1 MRAMFLDLLMAP
13 VTAPFTGVTWIA
25 EKILDQVEDQTDE
38 LETLQKQLLTLQLS
52 FDMGDLAE
60 EEFEIQEEEL
70 LLRIQALQDE
80 RAQAE
85 AEAEASGE

>member
-1 MRAMFLDLLMAP
+1 MFLDLLMAP

-85 AEAEASGE
+85 AEASGE